1 MVSSFAADICDQKL
15 ADKVKM
21 NSEMALGCNVDQI
34 EGNRQKR
41 LLT

>member
-1 MVSSFAADICDQKL
+1 MSSFAEDIYNQKL
-15 ADKVKM
+15 ADTVKM